1 MNHPKA
7 NVEKEK
13 QPEAPLASIAEV
25 FSFGKGA
32 KKKRLLIVG
41 ISCAIVSGCV
51 FPAMA
56 FVYSN
61 SLKSLGASTNGG
73 DFLKNVRRIAYSMMC
88 LGVIAFT
95 SMSIQAACLE
105 TVAGE
110 MALDLKTSWFRA
122 LLRQDLAY
130 YDINDVSGTATMIST
145 NSTKYKKGVGRKLAE
160 GVQFAV
166 SFLGGLA
173 YAFYSSWEASLV
185 ILSVVPFMTLSIL
198 FLVKITQSQTA
209 RSNESYSEA
218 GSIVYTAVASIR
230 TILSLNA
237 VETMIDKFYAA
248 TTRAYEGAAGVVHL
262 VGLANGLT
270 MASYMLAY
278 VSVTLFGSWLLY
290 DAVRTSG
297 CDPSGW
303 VENKETCNPSAVN
316 VFGSLMGIS
325 IAAAVLPQVAGTI
338 ESFTGART
346 ACYPAIVAISRKV
359 GTDAGQECGTA
370 EIHEPE
376 VPLPKYEIDSSSEEG
391 LKPELVRGRIE
402 FNDVTFQ
409 YPTRQETKVFNG
421 FSLIVEAGKTVALV
435 GPSGSGK
442 STAVQL
448 LERFY
453 DPTGGNITLDGNNV
467 RDLNVKWLRQQIG
480 LVGQEPCLFACTIR
494 ENIAY
499 GNPDAT
505 KEQIEQAARNANAH
519 EFISSFPDGY
529 ETNVGDHGA
538 QLSGG
543 QKQRIAIARALV
555 KKPKILLLDEA
566 TSALDSDSESV
577 VQEALDRLLQEGT
590 MTTIVI
596 AHRLSTIRN
605 ADLIAVVDKGIIVEQ
620 GPHDELMAKH
630 GHYWLLVDAQTAKK
644 SESEESNASLSSNPN
659 SSHGNIGDDVHYT
672 EEHIGLDSSDTGVL
686 VRFRNVH
693 FSYPS
698 RPDNKVF
705 RGLNL
710 TVMEGETLALVGPS
724 GHGKSSTVQLME
736 RFYDPSKGTIEICGI
751 DVKEINVKYLR
762 DQIGLVGQEPV
773 LFDATIAENI
783 RFSFPQVTQAQIED
797 AAKQANAHDFIM
809 QFPDKYNT
817 IVGSGGTLVSGGQ
830 KQRIAIARA
839 LIKKP
844 RILLLDE
851 ATSALDSESENVVQ
865 EALDKIMEDKS
876 QTVVVIAHRL
886 STIRNADRIA
896 VIADGKVLEIGSRD
910 ELMSLPGGHY
920 KRLEMLQ
927 DLDTDKTRKRES
939 RGLVSNH
946 NNTMLH
952 DSPDSKSERSTK
964 HRLEQKECYDL
975 KKDIDKRNARRAWE
989 LATPD
994 RSYFLI
1000 GTIGAILAGLI
1011 FPGFGFIFAYMVSAN
1026 YGTVCAQK
1034 AILSSNH
1041 FGAIVSDTLYL

>member
-1 MNHPKA
+1 
-7 NVEKEK
+7 
-13 QPEAPLASIAEV
+13 
-25 FSFGKGA
+25 
-32 KKKRLLIVG
+32 
-41 ISCAIVSGCV
+41 
-51 FPAMA
+51 
-56 FVYSN
+56 
-61 SLKSLGASTNGG
+61 
-73 DFLKNVRRIAYSMMC
+73 
-88 LGVIAFT
+88 
-95 SMSIQAACLE
+95 MS
-105 TVAGE
+105 
-110 MALDLKTSWFRA
+110 
-122 LLRQDLAY
+122 
-130 YDINDVSGTATMIST
+130 
-145 NSTKYKKGVGRKLAE
+145 
-160 GVQFAV
+160 
-166 SFLGGLA
+166 
-173 YAFYSSWEASLV
+173 
-185 ILSVVPFMTLSIL
+185 
-198 FLVKITQSQTA
+198 
-209 RSNESYSEA
+209 
-218 GSIVYTAVASIR
+218 
-230 TILSLNA
+230 
-237 VETMIDKFYAA
+237 
-248 TTRAYEGAAGVVHL
+248 
-262 VGLANGLT
+262 
-270 MASYMLAY
+270 
-278 VSVTLFGSWLLY
+278 
-290 DAVRTSG
+290 
-297 CDPSGW
+297 
-303 VENKETCNPSAVN
+303 
-316 VFGSLMGIS
+316 
-325 IAAAVLPQVAGTI
+325 
-338 ESFTGART
+338 GART
-346 ACYPAIVAISRKV
+346 ACYSAIVAISRKV

-736 RFYDPSKGTIEICGI
+736 RY
-751 DVKEINVKYLR
+751 V
-762 DQIGLVGQEPV
+762 
-773 LFDATIAENI
+773 
-783 RFSFPQVTQAQIED
+783 
-797 AAKQANAHDFIM
+797 
-809 QFPDKYNT
+809 
-817 IVGSGGTLVSGGQ
+817 
-830 KQRIAIARA
+830 
-839 LIKKP
+839 
-844 RILLLDE
+844 
-851 ATSALDSESENVVQ
+851 
-865 EALDKIMEDKS
+865 
-876 QTVVVIAHRL
+876 
-886 STIRNADRIA
+886 
-896 VIADGKVLEIGSRD
+896 
-910 ELMSLPGGHY
+910 
-920 KRLEMLQ
+920 
-927 DLDTDKTRKRES
+927 
-939 RGLVSNH
+939 
-946 NNTMLH
+946 
-952 DSPDSKSERSTK
+952 
-964 HRLEQKECYDL
+964 
-975 KKDIDKRNARRAWE
+975 
-989 LATPD
+989 
-994 RSYFLI
+994 
-1000 GTIGAILAGLI
+1000 
-1011 FPGFGFIFAYMVSAN
+1011 
-1026 YGTVCAQK
+1026 
-1034 AILSSNH
+1034 
-1041 FGAIVSDTLYL
+1041 